1 MEAGLPELSAFGA
14 SLYRAHAS
22 ADAIC
27 RAKAPFSAPD
37 LETPSSAFD
46 PTLRDNMDFRAILNA
61 ALASQQIEDFAG
73 EFVCRTQD
81 SFPSLSAGI
90 FRGKYFCA
98 AAKGGHNGENHN
110 HNDCGN
116 VIVYADGR
124 PVLID
129 AGVGAYTR
137 DTFSDRRYTIWTM
150 QSSFHNLPE
159 INGCMQRNGA
169 EFAAHNT
176 VFSADSFSCELSGA
190 YPQEAGLL
198 SYRRR
203 MQLEENRVTL
213 ISQFQF
219 RQNPSEEKENRLVLN
234 YMLADLPVLDTACL
248 ARAGGCIFTL
258 PAGIWSLELIEFGED
273 EKLSPVWGHC
283 IYRLRGEIRPK
294 AAAQEYTAVT
304 VIEPEKPKAV

>member
-1 MEAGLPELSAFGA
+1 MLR
-14 SLYRAHAS
+14 RA
-22 ADAIC
+22 
-27 RAKAPFSAPD
+27 
-37 LETPSSAFD
+37 
-46 PTLRDNMDFRAILNA
+46 
-61 ALASQQIEDFAG
+61 
-73 EFVCRTQD
+73 QD

-90 FRGKYFCA
+90 FRTKYFCA

-129 AGVGAYTR
+129 AGIGAYTR
-137 DTFSDRRYTIWTM
+137 DTFSDRRYKIWTM

-159 INGCMQRNGA
+159 INGCMQKNGA

-203 MQLEENRVTL
+203 MQLEENCVTL
-213 ISQFQF
+213 ISQFKF
-219 RQNPSEEKENRLVLN
+219 RQYPSEEKENCLVLN
-234 YMLADLPVLDTACL
+234 YMLADLPVLESVKRKPEHGGCTSTDLPVPENGQRKPEQCDSIQKTNSCCTQSRLFTFSSAASCQADTDTACL
-248 ARAGGCIFTL
+248 VRAGGCIFTL

-283 IYRLRGEIRPK
+283 LYRLRGEIRPK